1 MNKTY
6 AIYHA
11 PETPDIQSLEHGTLV
26 QLNGEIGMFLSK
38 DSDPNGMIATYS
50 FLMSSGK
57 VRGFKET
64 SLVFKNLRRIG

>member
-6 AIYHA
+6 ATYHA
-11 PETPDIQSLEHGTLV
+11 PETPDIQSLEHGTMV
-26 QLNGEIGMFLSK
+26 QLDGEIGMFLSK
-38 DSDPNGMIATYS
+38 DSDPNGRIAIYS